1 MRLTREGFTL
11 VELMI
16 VVVIIGILA
25 AVAIPKFSQV
35 SKSAKEAE
43 AGPFLKQLLT
53 LQERHRQA
61 RDQFATQLAV
71 LEGGTGSF
79 STGKYYEYELTSDP
93 DGGTYI
99 ACARPRAGFDLKY
112 FTIDQD
118 GEIEPREGGCS

>member
-11 VELMI
+11 VELMV

-25 AVAIPKFSQV
+25 AIAIPRFSNV
-35 SKSAKEAE
+35 SRSAKEAE
-43 AGPFLKQLLT
+43 AAPFLKQLLT

-71 LEGGTGSF
+71 LEGGTASF

-93 DGGTYI
+93 AGGTYI

-112 FTIDQD
+112 FTIDQE
-118 GEIEPREGGCS
+118 GEIQPREGGCS